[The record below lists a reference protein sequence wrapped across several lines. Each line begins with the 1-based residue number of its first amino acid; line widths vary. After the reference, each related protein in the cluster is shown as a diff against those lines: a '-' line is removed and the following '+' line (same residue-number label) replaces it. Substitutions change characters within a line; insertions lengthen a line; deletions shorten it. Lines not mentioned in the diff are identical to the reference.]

1 MAAALAVVFAGS
13 YMSCVVQRELDTKT
27 YELSEDKKEVAQ
39 NSTQHVCVTS
49 SSYNT
54 SADLKQTSLSVAES
68 TSPPQTTVVSSV
80 TSVTTDVT
88 TAPVAEPVTL
98 SSVAVP
104 PPEPPAPPAPPVPQ
118 SGNQQGAV
126 PQSAAVGSEY
136 FNDCAFLGDSHIKG
150 MSGYGIVSNS
160 RVFAENGLSLAHI
173 NEKISIDSI
182 KAINPKHIYI
192 MMGTNGVTWMKFS
205 DMIDYY
211 KNFVSTLKQS
221 IPDADIYIL
230 SIPPVSSDRESRND
244 NGKMLNS
251 DIDGYNA
258 ELLKMALDNGWHY
271 LDVNSAIKDENG
283 CLSGSTDGVHMPI
296 STYNTFKD
304 YILTH
309 IAD

>member
-13 YMSCVVQRELDTKT
+13 YMSCVVQRELDTRT

-88 TAPVAEPVTL
+88 TAPVTEPVTL
-98 SSVAVP
+98 SPVVP
-104 PPEPPAPPAPPVPQ
+104 PPEPPAPPAPQ

-205 DMIDYY
+205 DMIYYY

-258 ELLKMALDNGWHY
+258 ELLKMALDNGWYY
-271 LDVNSAIKDENG
+271 LDVNSALKDGNG
-283 CLSGSTDGVHMPI
+283 YLSGSTDGIHMPRDL
-296 STYNTFKD
+296 YNTFTN

-309 IAD
+309 IAN